1 MSFRDAD
8 KSNRSRIFS
17 GKSLIIIIIIV
28 AVVPITFA
36 VWFFFISDAD
46 NAFEDTK
53 NVLPPNCYSI
63 NGKQTCPKK

>member
-1 MSFRDAD
+1 MSFRDVD
-8 KSNRSRIFS
+8 KSNPSTRFFGRR
-17 GKSLIIIIIIV
+17 LIIIIIIV

-63 NGKQTCPKK
+63 NGKQTCPKE